1 MCLFLKKEIHSQDY
15 QRKENI
21 MRNLGFG
28 SKGCLTALLCMAS
41 VFGLSVGNKVEATDP
56 RLEETEQAFTAM
68 KLSEQ
73 DIDIIDEIING
84 NFRMGVNY
92 LEILPSPKAEYKEEE
107 ETSSSMLA
115 YAYQVL
121 GQHYMQEKDASKAA
135 TAYCCSLKGY
145 PSNYEL
151 TYYLNKLG
159 VRNFSKGN
167 IEEALNKIVAQ

>member
-1 MCLFLKKEIHSQDY
+1 
-15 QRKENI
+15 

-92 LEILPSPKAEYKEEE
+92 LEILHLYDLQISER
-107 ETSSSMLA
+107 TI
-115 YAYQVL
+115 Q
-121 GQHYMQEKDASKAA
+121 
-135 TAYCCSLKGY
+135 LK
-145 PSNYEL
+145 
-151 TYYLNKLG
+151 
-159 VRNFSKGN
+159 
-167 IEEALNKIVAQ
+167 